1 MRLQSAS
8 LLPKLGSLGSLLAT
22 KQSTLQNRYK
32 HRVHQAALTPHRN
45 TTLQNLLANARSS
58 SLLADLPLRKR
69 CFRQSLAA
77 LMYRISRSITAAP
90 RR

>member
-8 LLPKLGSLGSLLAT
+8 LLPMLGSLGSLLAT
-22 KQSTLQNRYK
+22 KHSTLHIRCK
-32 HRVHQAALTPHRN
+32 HKVHQAALAPQWSTKS
-45 TTLQNLLANARSS
+45 QNLLANARSS

-77 LMYRISRSITAAP
+77 LSYRISRSITAAP

>member
-8 LLPKLGSLGSLLAT
+8 LLPMLGSIVSLLAT
-22 KQSTLQNRYK
+22 KQSTLHLRYK
-32 HRVHQAALTPHRN
+32 HKVYQAALAPQWN
-45 TTLQNLLANARSS
+45 TKSQNLLANARSS

-77 LMYRISRSITAAP
+77 LSYRISRSITAAP